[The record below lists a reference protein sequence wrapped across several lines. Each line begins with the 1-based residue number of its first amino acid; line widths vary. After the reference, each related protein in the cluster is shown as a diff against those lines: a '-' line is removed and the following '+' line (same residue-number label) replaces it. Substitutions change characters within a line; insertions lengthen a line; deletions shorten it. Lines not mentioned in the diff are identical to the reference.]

1 MEFVGLSMIMKR
13 KFHRREFMVFNGSTI
28 LVRFKF
34 NDFLKKGGID
44 KSRQTSLEVIP

>member
-1 MEFVGLSMIMKR
+1 MNWHFDKPFLFGMEFVGLSMIMKR

-34 NDFLKKGGID
+34 NDLKK
-44 KSRQTSLEVIP
+44 KEV